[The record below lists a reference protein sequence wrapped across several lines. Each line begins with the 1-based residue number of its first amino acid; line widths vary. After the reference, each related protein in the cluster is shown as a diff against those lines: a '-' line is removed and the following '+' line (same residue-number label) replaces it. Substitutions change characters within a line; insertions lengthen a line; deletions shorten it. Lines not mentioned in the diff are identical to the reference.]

1 MDLANFRNRKGYYA
15 VIAQAFCDSDTKFR
29 YLEISW
35 PGATSDITAYK
46 QTKLFRMF
54 QDGTIP
60 SWSHVVL
67 DEIYSSI
74 GGNQHLTPYS
84 RNQLRNCKRLTGDL
98 AYCKMKAFNNALSGN
113 SHS

>member
-1 MDLANFRNRKGYYA
+1 MAR
-15 VIAQAFCDSDTKFR
+15 SH
-29 YLEISW
+29 
-35 PGATSDITAYK
+35 SDITAYK
-46 QTKLFRMF
+46 QTKLYRMF

-84 RNQLRNCKRLTGDL
+84 RNQLRNCKLRHGNV
-98 AYCKMKAFNNALSGN
+98 AYSKMKAFNNALSDIYIYFIFIVIFII
-113 SHS
+113 